1 MKRGTIDADPVQV
14 VLDPAT
20 GVSIEAWAKLGAE
33 RNGQAWRI
41 PERDAEGRII
51 GWVCRFDDGGKPKAE
66 SGSKRGLSMAWPLPT
81 DAGTTPADPILIVE
95 GASDAAAGI
104 DLGFTTIGRPS
115 ATGGRPHLRQLLGD
129 RRDRD
134 VVIIGENDSGAGRL
148 GAEKIAADLH
158 EMVAS
163 LKLIFPP
170 ECAKDLREW
179 YTAPAGCSREE
190 LDRLISQ
197 ASEWEPAK
205 PMAIDPPDGFHLTE
219 HGNSERL
226 VARHGRDLLYCDPWA
241 RWLAWDGKR
250 WKPDEGRRIEA
261 LAMDTVK
268 SIYAEAADEP
278 NAARRKAL
286 AEWAQRCETG
296 HHVRQIIALSRH
308 RVTVLPDQLDVD
320 PWLFNVR
327 NGTLD
332 LRTGELR
339 EHDRADRITK
349 MAPLEYNVG
358 AECPQWLQFLDVVLA
373 GNEGLI
379 GFMQRMT
386 GYALTG
392 ITSERCL
399 FILYGGGFNGKTVF
413 IETLRGVFGDY
424 ALRTPAETLLSKRGD
439 SIPNDVARLKGARL
453 VTASETEDNR
463 RFAEA
468 FVKDLTG
475 GDTITARFM
484 RAEFFE
490 FRPECKIV
498 LATNHRPVVRGTDDA
513 IWTRLRLVPFTVTI
527 PEQDRDPQL
536 RDKLIAE
543 SAGIMA
549 WAIKGCLQWQQSG
562 LAPPD
567 EVTAATKAYRS
578 DMDVLGAFIDD
589 CCQLWDNATTP
600 AADLY
605 ERYKAWADQSRERPM
620 TRRVFGLR
628 LKERGLDNSKRMS
641 SGHQLW
647 SGISLVNVA
656 DSEPEL

>member
-1 MKRGTIDADPVQV
+1 MTTTPATEDPVQV

-20 GVSIEAWAKLGAE
+20 GVSVEAWAKLGAE

-41 PERDAEGRII
+41 PERDAEGRVI
-51 GWVCRFDDGGKPKAE
+51 GWVRRFDDDRKPKAE
-66 SGSKRGLSMAWPLPT
+66 LGSKRGLSMAWPLPS
-81 DAGTTPADPILIVE
+81 DAGKTPADPILIVE

-104 DLGFTTIGRPS
+104 DLGYHIIGRPS
-115 ATGGRPHLRQLLGD
+115 ATGGRAYLRQLL
-129 RRDRD
+129 RDRH
-134 VVIIGENDSGAGRL
+134 VVIVGENDSGAGRS
-148 GAEKIAADLH
+148 GAEKIATDLH
-158 EMVAS
+158 EVVAS
-163 LKLIFPP
+163 VKLIFPP

-179 YTAPAGCSREE
+179 YIAPAGCSREE
-190 LDRLISQ
+190 LNRLVAQ
-197 ASEWEPAK
+197 ASEWEPAG
-205 PMAIDPPDGFHLTE
+205 PTAIDPPDSFHLTE

-241 RWLAWDGKR
+241 RWLVWDGKG

-261 LAMDTVK
+261 LAMQTIK

-278 NAARRKAL
+278 NTARRKAL
-286 AEWAQRCETG
+286 AAWAQRCETG

-308 RVTVLPDQLDVD
+308 RVTVLPGQLDVD

-339 EHDRADRITK
+339 KHDRANRITK
-349 MAPLEYNVG
+349 QAPCEYNAD
-358 AECPQWLQFLDVVLA
+358 AECPRWLQFLNVVLA

-379 GFMQRMT
+379 GFLQRMA

-392 ITSERCL
+392 DTSERCL

-413 IETLRGVFGDY
+413 LETLRGVFGDY
-424 ALRTPAETLLSKRGD
+424 ALRTPAETLLAKRGD

-475 GDTITARFM
+475 GDMITARFM
-484 RAEFFE
+484 RAEYFE

-513 IWTRLRLVPFTVTI
+513 IWSRLRLVPFTVTI

-543 SAGIMA
+543 SAGILA
-549 WAIKGCLQWQQSG
+549 WAVRGCLEWQRSG
-562 LAPPD
+562 LGSPD
-567 EVTAATKAYRS
+567 EVTAATEVYRS
-578 DMDVLGAFIDD
+578 DMDVLGVFIDD
-589 CCQLWDNATTP
+589 CCELQSEAVTP
-600 AADLY
+600 ASDLY
-605 ERYKAWADQSRERPM
+605 QAYKQWADRAGERPL
-620 TRRVFGLR
+620 TQRAFGLR
-628 LKERGLDNSKRMS
+628 LKERGLDNSERMP
-641 SGHQLW
+641 GTRRKAW
-647 SGISLVNVA
+647 SGISLTNEFSVER
-656 DSEPEL
+656 EP